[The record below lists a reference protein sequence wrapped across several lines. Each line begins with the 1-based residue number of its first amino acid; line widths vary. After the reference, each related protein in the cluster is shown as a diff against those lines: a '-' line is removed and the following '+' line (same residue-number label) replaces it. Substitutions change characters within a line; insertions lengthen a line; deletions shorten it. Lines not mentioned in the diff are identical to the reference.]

1 MFSAVFLLKYN
12 VTLTD
17 ETKSELMNT
26 IENLA
31 SKISSVNL
39 VKPLL
44 MGSVPASDLYVEM
57 GFPDQAAYEEAK
69 KLPAWETLNMTVSDS
84 KFVADREFVAF
95 GEGNARCSDKESK
108 AHRLLI
114 FHAYPDTPVEL
125 KEKME
130 ETIVRFVDYVSGMVN
145 CKIARVVE
153 SDGNMDWSY
162 AFECDYDTPATYLG
176 SYLATPYHWAYIDKY
191 FDPAATAT
199 FFIDPNLCSV
209 YCETDSAF
217 LANYRD

>member
-1 MFSAVFLLKYN
+1 MFSAVFLLKFN
-12 VTLTD
+12 ETLTD
-17 ETKSELMNT
+17 AAKNEFVSSME
-26 IENLA
+26 ELA
-31 SKISSVNL
+31 SEVSAVSL

-69 KLPAWETLNMTVSDS
+69 KLFAWKKLDMMANDS
-84 KFVADREFVAF
+84 ELVAAREFVAF
-95 GEGNARCSDKESK
+95 GEGKARYSDEEAK

-114 FHAYPDTPVEL
+114 FHAYPDTPEAL

-130 ETIVRFVDYVSGMVN
+130 DTIVKFIDYVPGLVN
-145 CKIARVVE
+145 CKIAKVVE
-153 SDGNMDWSY
+153 CSGNMDWSY
-162 AFECDYDTPATYLG
+162 AFECDYDVPTTYLG
-176 SYLATPYHWAYIDKY
+176 AYLATPYHWAYIDKY

-209 YCETDSAF
+209 YCEADNAF